1 MPRSATFS
9 PTLICVRVPARE
21 DDLTAAYPVNLLGL
35 DRVAL
40 EAYVA
45 AMGER
50 AFRAQQI
57 FPWLHQRG
65 VTDFAAMTNIGKALA
80 ARLSGEAVVTIPEMA
95 SEHLSEDGTRK
106 WVLRLADGNAIET
119 VFIPE
124 ALRNTLCIS
133 SQVGCAL
140 DCAFCATAQ
149 QGFNRNL
156 TAAEIVGQVWF
167 AEHRLR
173 AERQSPERVIS
184 NVVFMGMGEP
194 LLNLKEV
201 GPAIHILLDD
211 LGYGLS
217 RRRVTV
223 STAGVV
229 PALDRLHEVAPVS
242 LAVSLHAPD
251 DALRDELVPLN
262 KKYPIAELLA
272 ACRRY
277 VARDARRRVTFEY
290 AMLAGVNDSTA
301 QARALAQLLRTVP
314 AKVNLIP
321 FNPFPGTSF
330 ERSSDAAIDRFR
342 DILLAAGLVAV
353 TRRTRGD
360 SIRAACGQ
368 LAGVVKERTRRVVP
382 IHAS

>member
-1 MPRSATFS
+1 
-9 PTLICVRVPARE
+9 
-21 DDLTAAYPVNLLGL
+21 
-35 DRVAL
+35 
-40 EAYVA
+40 
-45 AMGER
+45 MGER

-65 VTDFAAMTNIGKALA
+65 VTDFAAMSNIGKALA
-80 ARLSGEAVVTIPEMA
+80 ARLAESAVVAIPEMA
-95 SEHLSEDGTRK
+95 SEHLSLDGTRK

-124 ALRNTLCIS
+124 AERNTLCIS

-173 AERQSPERVIS
+173 AERGSPERVIS

-201 GPAIHILLDD
+201 GPAIRILLDD

-229 PALDRLHEVAPVS
+229 PALDRLQEAAPVS

-251 DALRDELVPLN
+251 DALRDQLVPLN
-262 KKYPIAELLA
+262 KKYPIEELLA
-272 ACRRY
+272 GCRRY
-277 VARDARRRVTFEY
+277 VANDSRRRVTFEY
-290 AMLAGVNDSTA
+290 AMLAGVNDSVA
-301 QARALAQLLRTVP
+301 QARALARLLQTVP

-330 ERSSDAAIDRFR
+330 ERSPDAVIDRFR
-342 DILLAAGLVAV
+342 DILLASGLVTV

>member
-1 MPRSATFS
+1 
-9 PTLICVRVPARE
+9 
-21 DDLTAAYPVNLLGL
+21 
-35 DRVAL
+35 
-40 EAYVA
+40 
-45 AMGER
+45 MGER

-65 VTDFAAMTNIGKALA
+65 VTDFAAMTNIGKGLA
-80 ARLSGEAVVTIPEMA
+80 ARLGECATVTIPEMVT
-95 SEHLSEDGTRK
+95 ERLSEDGTRK
-106 WVLRLADGNAIET
+106 WVMRLADGNAIET

-124 ALRNTLCIS
+124 AERNTLCIS

-149 QGFNRNL
+149 EGFNRNL

-173 AERQSPERVIS
+173 GERQDSERVIS

-201 GPAIHILLDD
+201 GPAIRILLDD

-229 PALDRLHEVAPVS
+229 PAFDRLHEVAPVS

-251 DALRDELVPLN
+251 DALRDQLVPLN
-262 KKYPIAELLA
+262 KKYKIAQLLE
-272 ACRRY
+272 ACQRY
-277 VARDARRRVTFEY
+277 VAKDARRRVTFEY
-290 AMLAGVNDSTA
+290 AMLAGVNDA
-301 QARALAQLLRTVP
+301 PEQARALARLLRSVP

-321 FNPFPGTSF
+321 FNPFPGTRF
-330 ERSSDAAIDRFR
+330 ERSPDAVIDRFR
-342 DILLAAGLVAV
+342 DILLGAGLVTV

-368 LAGVVKERTRRVVP
+368 LAGVVKERSRRVVA
-382 IHAS
+382 IHVS

>member
-1 MPRSATFS
+1 M
-9 PTLICVRVPARE
+9 
-21 DDLTAAYPVNLLGL
+21 
-35 DRVAL
+35 
-40 EAYVA
+40 
-45 AMGER
+45 
-50 AFRAQQI
+50 
-57 FPWLHQRG
+57 
-65 VTDFAAMTNIGKALA
+65 MTNIGKALA
-80 ARLSGEAVVTIPEMA
+80 TRLAAHAVVAAPELV
-95 SEHLSEDGTRK
+95 SEHVSADDTRK

-124 ALRNTLCIS
+124 TDRNTLCIS

-140 DCAFCATAQ
+140 DCAFCATAK

-173 AERQSPERVIS
+173 AAAARPERVIS
-184 NVVFMGMGEP
+184 NIVFMGMGEP

-201 GPAIHILLDD
+201 GPAIHVLLDD

-229 PALDRLHEVAPVS
+229 PASDRLQEVAPVS

-251 DALRDELVPLN
+251 DALRDSLVPLN
-262 KKYPIAELLA
+262 KKYPIATLLE

-277 VARDARRRVTFEY
+277 VAQDSRRRITFEY
-290 AMLAGVNDSTA
+290 AMLAGVNDSPA
-301 QARALAQLLRTVP
+301 QARALARLLKTVP

-321 FNPFPGTSF
+321 FNPFPGAAF
-330 ERSSDAAIDRFR
+330 ARSADGAISAFR
-342 DILLAAGLVAV
+342 DVLLQAGLVTV

-360 SIRAACGQ
+360 SNQAACGQ
-368 LAGVVKERTRRVVP
+368 LAGVVKERPRRVVP

>member
-1 MPRSATFS
+1 
-9 PTLICVRVPARE
+9 
-21 DDLTAAYPVNLLGL
+21 
-35 DRVAL
+35 
-40 EAYVA
+40 
-45 AMGER
+45 MGER

-65 VTDFAAMTNIGKALA
+65 ITDFAAMTNIGKALA
-80 ARLSGEAVVTIPEMA
+80 ARLGDCATITGPEMVTE
-95 SEHLSEDGTRK
+95 SLSEDGTRK
-106 WVLRLADGNAIET
+106 WVMRLADGNAIET

-124 ALRNTLCIS
+124 AERNTLCIS

-149 QGFNRNL
+149 EGFNRNL

-173 AERQSPERVIS
+173 AERNDSERVIS

-201 GPAIHILLDD
+201 GPAIRILLDD

-229 PALDRLHEVAPVS
+229 PAFDRLYEVAPVS

-251 DALRDELVPLN
+251 DALRDKLVPLN
-262 KKYPIAELLA
+262 KKYKIAELLQ

-277 VARDARRRVTFEY
+277 VAKDARRRVTFEY
-290 AMLAGVNDSTA
+290 AMLAGVNDA
-301 QARALAQLLRTVP
+301 PEQAHALARLLRAVP

-321 FNPFPGTSF
+321 FNPFPGTRF
-330 ERSSDAAIDRFR
+330 ERSPDDVIDRFR
-342 DILLAAGLVAV
+342 DILLAAGLVTV

>member
-1 MPRSATFS
+1 MRIWIF
-9 PTLICVRVPARE
+9 ARARGE
-21 DDLTAAYPVNLLGL
+21 DDLSQTGLPNLLGL
-35 DRVAL
+35 DRAGL
-40 EAYVA
+40 A
-45 AMGER
+45 AFMADLGER
-50 AFRAQQI
+50 PFRAQQI
-57 FPWLHQRG
+57 FPWIHQRG
-65 VTDFAAMTNIGKALA
+65 VRDFAAMTNIGKALS
-80 ARLSGEAVVTIPEMA
+80 ARLLETAVVAIPEIVT
-95 SEHLSEDGTRK
+95 EHLSADGTRK
-106 WVLRLADGNAIET
+106 WVLRLHDGNAIET

-124 ALRNTLCIS
+124 TDRSTLCVS

-149 QGFNRNL
+149 EGFNRNL
-156 TAAEIVGQVWF
+156 TAAEIVGQVWL
-167 AEHRLR
+167 AEHTLR
-173 AERQSPERVIS
+173 ATLGISGRVIS
-184 NVVFMGMGEP
+184 NIVFMGMGEP

-229 PALDRLHEVAPVS
+229 PVLDRLQEVAPVS

-277 VARDARRRVTFEY
+277 VAQDSRRRVTFEY
-290 AMLAGVNDSTA
+290 AMLAGVNDAPA
-301 QARALAQLLRTVP
+301 QAHALAKLLRTVP

-321 FNPFPGTSF
+321 FNPFPGTRF
-330 ERSSDAAIDRFR
+330 TRSSDAAIETFR
-342 DILLAAGLVAV
+342 DILLSAGLVTV

-360 SIRAACGQ
+360 SIKAACGQ
-368 LAGVVKERTRRVVP
+368 LAGVVKERARRVVP

>member
-1 MPRSATFS
+1 VEDNLSS
-9 PTLICVRVPARE
+9 PEL
-21 DDLTAAYPVNLLGL
+21 VNLLGL
-35 DRVAL
+35 DRPAL
-40 EAYVA
+40 TAFMA
-45 AMGER
+45 DMGEKP
-50 AFRAQQI
+50 FRAQQI
-57 FPWLHQRG
+57 FPWIHQRG
-65 VTDFAAMTNIGKALA
+65 LADFGRMTNIGKALS
-80 ARLSGEAVVTIPEMA
+80 ARLHEYAFVASPEPV
-95 SEHLSEDGTRK
+95 SEHISGDGTRK
-106 WVLRLADGNAIET
+106 WVLRLQDGNAIET

-124 ALRNTLCIS
+124 TDRNTLCIS

-149 QGFNRNL
+149 EGFNRNL

-173 AERQSPERVIS
+173 AELGIAGRVIS
-184 NVVFMGMGEP
+184 NIVFMGMGEP

-201 GPAIHILLDD
+201 GPAIRILLDD

-229 PALDRLHEVAPVS
+229 PAFDRLLEVAPVS

-251 DALRDELVPLN
+251 DALRETLVPLN
-262 KKYPIAELLA
+262 KKYPIAELLE

-277 VARDARRRVTFEY
+277 IAQDARRRVTFEY
-290 AMLAGVNDSTA
+290 AMLAGVNDAPA
-301 QARALAQLLRTVP
+301 QARALARLLQTVP
-314 AKVNLIP
+314 SKVNLIP
-321 FNPFPGTSF
+321 FNPFPGTRF
-330 ERSSDAAIDRFR
+330 TRSSDAVIDAFR
-342 DILLAAGLVAV
+342 DILLSAGLVTM

-360 SIRAACGQ
+360 SIQAACGQ
-368 LAGVVKERTRRVVP
+368 LAGVVKERPRRVVA